1 MTGDEAVL
9 RAVALVVHNLRLD
22 VEGLEDGEES
32 LDHAVTPDGAS
43 DVDGGLLGL
52 EDLQQVG
59 QEPGEGRVEL
69 PGEDDVT
76 GHHDVHW
83 RYPG

>member
-1 MTGDEAVL
+1 MEELVTGDEAVL

-22 VEGLEDGEES
+22 VEGLEDGEEP
-32 LDHAVTPDGAS
+32 LDHAVTPDGAG

-59 QEPGEGRVEL
+59 LTR
-69 PGEDDVT
+69 EDLQL
-76 GHHDVHW
+76 GSW
-83 RYPG
+83 